1 MNITEQTAV
10 GDIAGA
16 LPSSIRVFQRHGIDF
31 CCGGRT
37 PLGVACQ
44 DRGVSF
50 TEVARA
56 ITAAD
61 EVPVE
66 RDWSREPLPLLIDHI
81 IATYHD
87 SLREDLPRLEL
98 MAAQVARVH
107 GAKDARLARIEALIR
122 ELSVD
127 LRLHMMKE
135 EKVLF
140 PALGV
145 LARNG
150 DSAAA
155 IAAPIAAME
164 HEHDD
169 AGAMLA
175 DLRKLCDDY
184 TPPIWACNTVKALYQ
199 GLSELES
206 EMHAHVH
213 LENNILFPRA
223 LGQGDARG

>member
-56 ITAAD
+56 IAAAD
-61 EVPVE
+61 ETPVE

-107 GAKDARLARIEALIR
+107 GAKDARLSRIDALVR

-140 PALGV
+140 PALRV

-155 IAAPIAAME
+155 IAAPIAVME
-164 HEHDD
+164 QEHDD
-169 AGAMLA
+169 AGAMLT
-175 DLRKLCDDY
+175 DLRRLGDDY
-184 TPPIWACNTVKALYQ
+184 TPPLWACNTMKALYQ

-206 EMHAHVH
+206 QMHAHVH

-223 LGQGDARG
+223 LGRDDARG